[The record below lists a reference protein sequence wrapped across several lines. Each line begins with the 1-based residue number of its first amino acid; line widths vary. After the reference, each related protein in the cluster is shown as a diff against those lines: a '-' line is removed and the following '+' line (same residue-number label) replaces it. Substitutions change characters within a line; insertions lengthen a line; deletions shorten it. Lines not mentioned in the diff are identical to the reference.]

1 MKIYQDSRFIRS
13 GQYVICITDV
23 VVDFGIIDTQL
34 EFTVRGKARCADGDE
49 FDESIGK
56 RLAETRASKK
66 VYSRVDKM
74 YRDILKAMENDF
86 NIIKSDAERVKL
98 LLDKE
103 SKHLTELESKF

>member
-23 VVDFGIIDTQL
+23 VVDFGIIDTQC
-34 EFTVRGKARCADGDE
+34 EFTVRGKARCADGDK

-66 VYSRVDKM
+66 VYSRVNKM
-74 YRDILKAMENDF
+74 YNSLIKRMENDF
-86 NIIKSDAERVKL
+86 NIVKSDAERVKL
-98 LLDKE
+98 LYDKE